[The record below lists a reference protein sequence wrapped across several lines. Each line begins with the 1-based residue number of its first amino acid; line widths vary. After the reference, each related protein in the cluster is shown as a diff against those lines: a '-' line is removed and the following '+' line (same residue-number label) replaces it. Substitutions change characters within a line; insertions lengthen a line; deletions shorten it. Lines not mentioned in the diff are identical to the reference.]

1 MNFVGYGKKY
11 RYTRKRLFKYLKA
24 EVSAMCCV
32 LSWCDILEEVPSR
45 SKILAEISKIGHTC
59 KQ

>member
-1 MNFVGYGKKY
+1 M
-11 RYTRKRLFKYLKA
+11 RKSLFNYLKA
-24 EVSAMCCV
+24 EFSAMCCV